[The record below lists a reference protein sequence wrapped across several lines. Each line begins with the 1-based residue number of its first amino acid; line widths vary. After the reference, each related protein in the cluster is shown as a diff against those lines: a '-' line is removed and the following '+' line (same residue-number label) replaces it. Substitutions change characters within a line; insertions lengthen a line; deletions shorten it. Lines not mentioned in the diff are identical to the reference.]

1 MTSRFP
7 DPRPILDLQIPEA
20 PQPRRRSMAF
30 RVPTPDVSVV
40 DLTCRLSKPAKY
52 EEIVKAIKAG
62 IREVGIGVGLGM

>member
-1 MTSRFP
+1 
-7 DPRPILDLQIPEA
+7 
-20 PQPRRRSMAF
+20 
-30 RVPTPDVSVV
+30 VPTPDVSVV